1 MKILALD
8 TATENCSAALL
19 IDGALIGREAL
30 LARGQ
35 SERILPMVQE
45 VLAEGGVSLA
55 GLTAIAFGRGP
66 GAFTGVRLAASI
78 TQGLAFGA
86 GLPVIPVSDLRALA
100 LRAFYEVPGTSR
112 ALVCTDARMGE
123 VYCGACE
130 HTLADPAAP
139 AAAEAVLAP
148 GRVSLPASWD
158 SGPAPLLAGSGFA
171 AYPDL
176 ERNLRRGGSQVR
188 PALWPRAHEV
198 ATLAVREAHAGRMLP
213 PEAAVPVYLRD
224 DVAQPPR
231 ASY

>member
-19 IDGALIGREAL
+19 IEGRLIGREAL

-35 SERILPMVQE
+35 SELILPMLQE
-45 VLAEGGVSLA
+45 VLAEGGVSLPA
-55 GLTAIAFGRGP
+55 LTAIAFGRGP

-100 LRAFYEVPGTSR
+100 LRAFGVAPAAVR

-123 VYCGACE
+123 VYRGAYQRTAE
-130 HTLADPAAP
+130 DPAVP
-139 AAAEAVLAP
+139 ALVEAVLPP
-148 GRVSLPASWD
+148 GRLSLPPTWGP
-158 SGPAPLLAGSGFA
+158 GPALVLAGSGLA
-171 AYPDL
+171 AYPEL
-176 ERNLRRGGSQVR
+176 GRSLGQGGTIVL
-188 PALWPRAHEV
+188 PGLWPRAHEI
-198 ATLAVREAHAGRMLP
+198 ATLAVAEAAAGRLLA

-231 ASY
+231 ASH